1 MDSEEEN
8 LLGIGRTGGLGLFTA
23 VIFLSGE
30 MAGSGVLSLPKA
42 LVGTGIFPFFQIKI
56 ASDIRSDTF
65 GNKYSFTQVSKQ
77 IPYT

>member
-8 LLGIGRTGGLGLFTA
+8 LLGLSRAGGLGLFTA

-42 LVGTGIFPFFQIKI
+42 LVGTGFAIH
-56 ASDIRSDTF
+56 S
-65 GNKYSFTQVSKQ
+65 
-77 IPYT
+77 

>member
-8 LLGIGRTGGLGLFTA
+8 LLGLSRAGGLGLFTA

-42 LVGTGIFPFFQIKI
+42 LVGTGFGIHSNKLNLMLFFQREVLKH
-56 ASDIRSDTF
+56 
-65 GNKYSFTQVSKQ
+65 FTYFSPKKQ
-77 IPYT
+77 ILS